1 MSYSAI
7 RIKKDTVFTNDFIR
21 KLDVDTDNIVKYIV
35 TQVPTASIK
44 QVVAPNQQGTYIQQI
59 VVVEEDHSTDKNPFD
74 IGDYIY
80 VTYHHATDPT
90 LFEVIVE
97 IDMILK
103 SYK

>member
-1 MSYSAI
+1 MSYTAI
-7 RIKKDTVFTNDFIR
+7 RIKKNTVFTNDFIR

-59 VVVEEDHSTDKNPFD
+59 VVVEEDNSTDNNPFD
-74 IGDYIY
+74 VGDYIY

-90 LFEVIVE
+90 LFEVIIEVGRVMSKYE
-97 IDMILK
+97 
-103 SYK
+103 